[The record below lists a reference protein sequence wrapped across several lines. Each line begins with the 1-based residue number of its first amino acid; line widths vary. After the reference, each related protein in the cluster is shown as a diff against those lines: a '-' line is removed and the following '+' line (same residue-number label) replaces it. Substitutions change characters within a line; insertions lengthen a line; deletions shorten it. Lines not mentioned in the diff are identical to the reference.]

1 MPSHIVRMNLP
12 QGWTLQSKSTFTTR
26 QVEDVKAFL
35 GILKVLLTAAPAFYL
50 QIVTQ
55 TLLPSF
61 ARHNNVFISVSQQ
74 DHKQEVYIEGTTRHI
89 MISNGLLTPCLVV
102 FIIPLYMSLI
112 RPIGYCTMFQKA
124 SKRYRHCNVLTDYA
138 VYEKKTDFNHCML
151 HEGHSHANITTF
163 ISINDTLPSPL
174 MFQSL
179 YFFIPQHILSALANI
194 LLEIAVLE
202 FICSQSPY
210 SMKGLVLGVCF
221 SLRNLFQIFAVVIII
236 SFGVFWKDSYPLSCG
251 SGFYLTNVLLA
262 LLAFCLFMYVA
273 RGYKHRIMDEPSNE
287 YRYAEEYYSFPN

>member
-1 MPSHIVRMNLP
+1 MLEPPSINP
-12 QGWTLQSKSTFTTR
+12 YTLLTRVIKFAYKHKVPLRRSAFTYCDDESPSRLDLAKQKYGGPFTTR

-35 GILKVLLTAAPAFYL
+35 GILKVLLTATPAFYL

-61 ARHNNVFISVSQQ
+61 ARHNNVFISLSQQ
-74 DHKQEVYIEGTTRHI
+74 DHKHKIYIEGRARHI

-174 MFQSL
+174 MFQTCISSSL
-179 YFFIPQHILSALANI
+179 S
-194 LLEIAVLE
+194 
-202 FICSQSPY
+202 
-210 SMKGLVLGVCF
+210 
-221 SLRNLFQIFAVVIII
+221 
-236 SFGVFWKDSYPLSCG
+236 
-251 SGFYLTNVLLA
+251 T
-262 LLAFCLFMYVA
+262 FCLLL
-273 RGYKHRIMDEPSNE
+273 PTSC
-287 YRYAEEYYSFPN
+287 